1 MHRAGVHDVAGR
13 VRHKEFLARCAQTGS
28 LAEAFRFVRL
38 IRPPDVRAFNLLLS
52 ACAQA
57 GDADAACR
65 AFRDLGAAGI
75 RADCLAFTTLI
86 SACAKAGQ
94 CDRAFEVFAD
104 MRAAGV
110 APTAITFGALTD
122 ALSRDIARAAVAGDK
137 ARVRD
142 RLAQVNAL
150 THELKASACEPDIV
164 FYNSLVSACGRAAA
178 VDKHALAAAFAAKR
192 EMVAAGLTPCPYT
205 YSALIDGCTRA
216 GDASRGIAL
225 WHEYAQSLN
234 APGAPAP
241 PPEVVGAAAHACAV
255 LGSLDAAMAV
265 YHDATAKGMRADG
278 VLFAILMDAAAR
290 GGDVE
295 FAFAL
300 QEEMARVGVPP
311 QAPVYA
317 TLIGICAREAQP
329 DRARTVFAAM
339 RTAGVRPTASAIN
352 ALVAAHAR
360 SGDVDGAFAS
370 LSELSAAGLQPD
382 TTTYATLVG
391 ACARARDLERAWKV
405 LQRCKDVGLQ
415 PPAEAYCALIAGH
428 AAAGQLPQ
436 ALDAERQLTA
446 AGFALD
452 GPTSRVLLIGCARGG
467 DLRAAWRVWSST
479 LESTTLPSE
488 SMLNTLLG
496 VILQRVRQLEEDAVF
511 MYGRMDGESATLSE
525 ASQPQGSTGLL
536 AERREWER
544 RAVAAYSE
552 AVQRGVVPR
561 VETLSTLLACLRQ
574 LQPRGPSRR
583 IVDATAQALSPAANA
598 VVASARLRRVAD
610 TSSGGSSGA
619 AFSASGGLYPER
631 ALVLYEE
638 AQAAGIV
645 PRFSL
650 SGPFVI
656 DLRPLPPAAAEV
668 CVLALLR
675 VLRRRRIASGDSL
688 KLHPVTLRV
697 HDVAELMALTA
708 GASRGVALRRARTGI
723 RTAELLRRL
732 NLPFAG
738 QVAQGSLTL
747 SEGAI
752 AAFLRPQDPLHN
764 RGAPPPSV
772 FSMGVPDIRN
782 NSSARGLPGTA
793 SRLPHELREQAK
805 RIRMQD

>member
-13 VRHKEFLARCAQTGS
+13 VRHKEFLGRCAQTGS
-28 LAEAFRFVRL
+28 LGEAFRFVRL
-38 IRPPDVRAFNLLLS
+38 VRPPDVRVFNLLLS

-57 GDADAACR
+57 GDADAAFR
-65 AFRDLGAAGI
+65 AFRDLGAAGV

-225 WHEYAQSLN
+225 WHEYAQSLG
-234 APGAPAP
+234 APGSAPP

-290 GGDVE
+290 AGDVE

-300 QEEMARVGVPP
+300 QEEMERVGVPP
-311 QAPVYA
+311 QAPVFA

-329 DRARTVFAAM
+329 ARARTVFAAM

-415 PPAEAYCALIAGH
+415 PPAEAYCALVAGH
-428 AAAGQLPQ
+428 AAAGQLHQ

-446 AGFALD
+446 AGFSLD
-452 GPTSRVLLIGCARGG
+452 GPTSRVLLIACARGG

-479 LESTTLPSE
+479 LECTTLPSE

-511 MYGRMDGESATLSE
+511 MFGRLDDEPAEATHSE
-525 ASQPQGSTGLL
+525 ASPPQGSNGLL

-544 RAVAAYSE
+544 RAVAAYTE

-574 LQPRGPSRR
+574 LQPPGAVAAHRGRHRAGPDTSRQCGGR
-583 IVDATAQALSPAANA
+583 VRQAEKSNRPGRRRQLRGCLLS
-598 VVASARLRRVAD
+598 LRRPVPGAGAGAVR
-610 TSSGGSSGA
+610 GGA
-619 AFSASGGLYPER
+619 GGWGR
-631 ALVLYEE
+631 A
-638 AQAAGIV
+638 
-645 PRFSL
+645 
-650 SGPFVI
+650 
-656 DLRPLPPAAAEV
+656 PLQPQRAVRHRPPAAAPGG
-668 CVLALLR
+668 CGGLR
-675 VLRRRRIASGDSL
+675 SRPAAGPAPAPRRQR
-688 KLHPVTLRV
+688 
-697 HDVAELMALTA
+697 
-708 GASRGVALRRARTGI
+708 
-723 RTAELLRRL
+723 
-732 NLPFAG
+732 
-738 QVAQGSLTL
+738 
-747 SEGAI
+747 
-752 AAFLRPQDPLHN
+752 
-764 RGAPPPSV
+764 
-772 FSMGVPDIRN
+772 
-782 NSSARGLPGTA
+782 
-793 SRLPHELREQAK
+793 
-805 RIRMQD
+805 